1 MGRMVNGVWQTSE
14 QASAG
19 DGRFHRAETNFRNWI
34 TPDGAP
40 GPSGEG
46 GFAAETNRYHLYV
59 AWACPWAHRTLIFR
73 KLKRLESF
81 VGVSIVEPLLGEDGW
96 IFSERRPDHL
106 NGRERLYEVYAAA
119 RADYTGRAS
128 VPVLWDR
135 KRETIVSN
143 ESSEIIRMFNSAFDG
158 IGGDASRD
166 YYPKP
171 LRAEIDRL
179 NEVIYRTVN
188 NGVYRCGFARTQDAY
203 DEAAAALFETLDM
216 LEERLAANRYLTG
229 ESLTEADWRLF
240 PTLFRFDAVYV
251 THFKCN
257 LRRISDYPNLS
268 GYLRELYQMPGIAET
283 TDLDDTR
290 RHYFMSHR
298 SINPRGIVPI
308 GPEIDLTSPHGRERL
323 RAA

>member
-1 MGRMVNGVWQTSE
+1 MGRMVDGAWRTQE
-14 QASAG
+14 QLAAG
-19 DGRFHRAETNFRNWI
+19 DGRFHRAETSFRNWI

-46 GFAAETNRYHLYV
+46 GFAAEPGRYHLYV
-59 AWACPWAHRTLIFR
+59 AWGCPWAHRTLILR
-73 KLKRLESF
+73 TLKRLEPLI
-81 VGVSIVEPLLGEDGW
+81 GVSVVEAVLGDDGW
-96 IFSERRPDHL
+96 TFSARRPDDLGGH
-106 NGRERLYEVYAAA
+106 ERLYEIYAAA
-119 RADYTGRAS
+119 RSDYTGRAS
-128 VPVLWDR
+128 VPVLWDK
-135 KRETIVSN
+135 KRATIVSN

-158 IGGDASRD
+158 VGGDASRD

-179 NEVIYRTVN
+179 NATIYATVN

-203 DEAAAALFETLDM
+203 DEAAAALFATLDAI
-216 LEERLAANRYLTG
+216 EARLSTNRYLTG
-229 ESLTEADWRLF
+229 ERLTEADWRLF
-240 PTLFRFDAVYV
+240 PTLFRFDAVYL

-257 LRRISDYPNLS
+257 LRRIGDYPNLS

-283 TDLDDTR
+283 TDLEDTR
-290 RHYFMSHR
+290 RHYFLSHR
-298 SINPRGIVPI
+298 SINPRGILPI